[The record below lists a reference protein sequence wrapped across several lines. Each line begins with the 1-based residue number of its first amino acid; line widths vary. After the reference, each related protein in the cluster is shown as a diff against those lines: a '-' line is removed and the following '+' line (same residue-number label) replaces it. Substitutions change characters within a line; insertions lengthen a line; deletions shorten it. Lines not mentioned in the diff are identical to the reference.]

1 MELPEGYIEDLM
13 DELAPYG
20 LEFEAVSV
28 TPETGWREV
37 TFRADPDSFLR
48 RYPELGLED
57 LYGDQWPPSGLYL
70 RLRINPAGDPTQLDF
85 ETIDLMSQTAA
96 ADLELRDRLN
106 TLTDPAD
113 HAVAV
118 GQALELALAPAA
130 DGDDTFIE

>member
-1 MELPEGYIEDLM
+1 MELPQGYIEDLM

-28 TPETGWREV
+28 TPDTGWREV

-57 LYGDQWPPSGLYL
+57 LYGEQWPPSGLYL
-70 RLRINPAGDPTQLDF
+70 RLRINPAGDPMQLDF

-106 TLTDPAD
+106 TLADPAD

-118 GQALELALAPAA
+118 GQALELALAPVS
-130 DGDDTFIE
+130 DEDDTFIE